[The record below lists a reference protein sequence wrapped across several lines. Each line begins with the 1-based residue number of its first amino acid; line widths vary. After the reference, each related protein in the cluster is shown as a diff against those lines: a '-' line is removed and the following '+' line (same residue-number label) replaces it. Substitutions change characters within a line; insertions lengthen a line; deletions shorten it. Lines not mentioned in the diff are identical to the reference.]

1 MFNNRSRILKKDED
15 MTELD
20 EEVSKIVHDYE
31 MGLKEDSAIKGNIEK
46 IYISSVDEFN
56 VSERNGSQIRC
67 LLVRIPF
74 KSLEAFRI
82 IRNSFVGLLER
93 KLNCF
98 VFVVAIR
105 RILSKRIKTPG
116 IKKRPISRTLTHV
129 YNCLLEDVALPSSIV
144 GKQIRVHTDGSQT
157 TKVFLDPLDKDK
169 VEDRVDAMSEAYRRI
184 TSKKVKFL
192 FAKPTKFQKQL
203 AEFKK
208 KQQQK

>member
-1 MFNNRSRILKKDED
+1 MFNNRSRILKKDEE

-31 MGLKEDSAIKGNIEK
+31 MQLKEDSAIKGNIEK
-46 IYISSVDEFN
+46 IFISSVDEFQ
-56 VSERNGSQIRC
+56 VTERNGGQVRC
-67 LLVRIPF
+67 LLVKIPY

-82 IRNSFVGLLER
+82 IRNSFVGVLER

-105 RILSKRIKTPG
+105 KILSKRIKTAG
-116 IKKRPISRTLTHV
+116 VNRRPISRTLTHV
-129 YNCLLEDVALPSSIV
+129 YDCLLEDVTLPSSIV
-144 GKQIRVHTDGSQT
+144 GRQVRVHTDGTQT

-169 VEDRVDAMSEAYRRI
+169 VEDRLDAMSEAYRRI

-192 FAKPTKFQKQL
+192 FAKPTRFQKQL

-208 KQQQK
+208 KQKQQ